1 MPVKKSASLGRR
13 TASARRVAA
22 SRPGETPEQTCTR
35 LDDQSTRQ
43 ATTRAAE
50 TPQQRRTRSEDQ
62 RRRQTVSRAAQWTF
76 MEREAFQ
83 YDPASNYDSHPQL
96 SIGQMTDIC
105 L

>member
-22 SRPGETPEQTCTR
+22 SRAGETPEQTCTR
-35 LDDQSTRQ
+35 LDDQS
-43 ATTRAAE
+43 TRAAE